1 MPIGD
6 RAEVRDLTGITDIID
21 LPDSRIDTALVY
33 GRGELYALTFKTDWD
48 TDTVHPLYNKAKM
61 IVELFAAYWILIRYV
76 GFTDKARLFREQLDI
91 VTEKFKTEYNE
102 YQLVT
107 DPTGGGGTS
116 SKFSLVA
123 SKYKSFPLNP
133 DAEVS
138 GKSTVIIP
146 GD

>member
-33 GRGELYALTFKTDWD
+33 GRGELYAITRKVDWD
-48 TDTVHPLYNKAKM
+48 TDTTHPLYNKAKM
-61 IVELFAAYWILIRYV
+61 IVEFFAAYWILIRYAGYTDRV
-76 GFTDKARLFREQLDI
+76 GFLREQITLLTDS
-91 VTEKFKTEYNE
+91 FKKEYDEYLMINE
-102 YQLVT
+102 
-107 DPTGGGGTS
+107 PSGTTAR
-116 SKFSLVA
+116 FSLV
-123 SKYKSFPLNP
+123 SSNYKSFPLNP